1 MHAGDQ
7 LWWETDGAG
16 IDTHWKVC
24 PLKDCYALPREL
36 PSNVSVSPS
45 PATHAIV
52 TAGKAGACIELDRF
66 DVKIVFNGQLQWH
79 NHCSGDGSQE
89 GRSWLQQ
96 RRKGSWD

>member
-45 PATHAIV
+45 PATHA
-52 TAGKAGACIELDRF
+52 TLT
-66 DVKIVFNGQLQWH
+66 
-79 NHCSGDGSQE
+79 
-89 GRSWLQQ
+89 
-96 RRKGSWD
+96 